1 MAAGKRDYYEVL
13 GVSRD
18 ADAQEIKKSYRKLAL
33 KYHPDHNE
41 GPEAEEKFKELSEA
55 YGVLSDPEKRSR
67 YDRGGFAGLDGMS
80 AEDIF
85 GNINFG
91 DIFGGGGGG
100 GFGGGSIFDEIFGF
114 SRGGG
119 RGRRA
124 AQGSDVQAEITVP
137 LKRILTGGEETV
149 TYSHMAA
156 CPTCDGSRAK
166 PGTEVK
172 QCAECGGAG
181 QKVYTSQ
188 QHGMTFQQVAVCP
201 ECRGQ
206 GTFIEELCTDCS
218 GTGSAQKETTMEINV
233 PPGVQEGAALR
244 VPGQGNLGPDPS
256 APPGD
261 LIVVINTEKDPRF
274 VRRGE
279 HLYRDI
285 NLQIPDAVFGTK
297 VDVPTLVSEV
307 EVKIPAGTQ
316 PGTTMRI
323 GNEGLPGFRSG
334 RRGDIYLNIKVEIP
348 KKPSK
353 EEKRIFKELQDLN
366 KKKD

>member
-18 ADAQEIKKSYRKLAL
+18 ADPQDIKKAYRKLAL

-41 GPEAEEKFKELSEA
+41 ETEAEEKFKELSEA

-91 DIFGGGGGG
+91 DIFGGGGG
-100 GFGGGSIFDEIFGF
+100 FGGSIFDNIFGF
-114 SRGGG
+114 GRGGG
-119 RGRRA
+119 RRRA

-137 LKRILTGGEETV
+137 LKRILTGGEEKV
-149 TYSHMAA
+149 TYKRFEA
-156 CPTCDGSRAK
+156 CPACGGARAK
-166 PGTEVK
+166 PGTEAK
-172 QCAECGGAG
+172 KCAECGGEG
-181 QKVYTSQ
+181 QKVYVTQ

-206 GTFIEELCTDCS
+206 GTIIEEYCPDCS
-218 GTGSAQKETTMEINV
+218 GRGSVEGETTIEINV
-233 PPGVQEGAALR
+233 PPGIEEGMALR
-244 VPGQGNLGPDPS
+244 VPGHGNMSPDPG

-274 VRRGE
+274 RRKGE
-279 HLYRDI
+279 NLYRDI

-297 VDVPTLVSEV
+297 VDAPTLVGEV

-323 GNEGLPGFRSG
+323 PNEGLPGFRSG

-353 EEKRIFKELQDLN
+353 EEKKLFENLKELY
-366 KKKD
+366 KKKK

>member
-13 GVSRD
+13 GVSRG
-18 ADAQEIKKSYRKLAL
+18 ADPQEIKKAYRKLAL

-67 YDRGGFAGLDGMS
+67 YDRGGFSGLDGMS

-91 DIFGGGGGG
+91 DIFGGGG
-100 GFGGGSIFDEIFGF
+100 FGRSIFDDIFGF
-114 SRGGG
+114 GRGGG
-119 RGRRA
+119 RRGA
-124 AQGSDVQAEITVP
+124 AKGSDVQIEITVP
-137 LKRILTGGEETV
+137 LKRILIGGEETV
-149 TYSHMAA
+149 TYSRFEP
-156 CPTCDGSRAK
+156 CPTCDGTRAK
-166 PGTEVK
+166 PGTEPK
-172 QCAECGGAG
+172 KCMECGGEG
-181 QKVYTSQ
+181 QVVYTSQ

-206 GTFIEELCTDCS
+206 GTIIEEFCPDCS
-218 GTGSAQKETTMEINV
+218 GRGSVEGETKMEINV
-233 PPGVQEGAALR
+233 PPGIEEGMALR
-244 VPGQGNLGPDPS
+244 VPGHGNMSPDPG

-261 LIVVINTEKDPRF
+261 LIVVINTEKDLRF
-274 VRRGE
+274 RRKGE

-285 NLQIPDAVFGTK
+285 NVTIPDAVFGTK
-297 VDVPTLVSEV
+297 VDVPTLVGEV

-323 GNEGLPGFRSG
+323 PNEGLPGFRSG

-353 EEKRIFKELQDLN
+353 EEKKLFKELQELYD
-366 KKKD
+366 KK

>member
-1 MAAGKRDYYEVL
+1 MSGKRDYYEVL

-18 ADAQEIKKSYRKLAL
+18 ADPQEIKKAYRKLAL

-41 GPEAEEKFKELSEA
+41 GAEAEEKFKELSEA

-91 DIFGGGGGG
+91 DIFGGGGG
-100 GFGGGSIFDEIFGF
+100 FGGSIFDEIFGF
-114 SRGGG
+114 GRGGG
-119 RGRRA
+119 RRRA
-124 AQGSDVQAEITVP
+124 AQGSNVEAHITVP

-149 TYSHMAA
+149 TYNRLVA

-166 PGTEVK
+166 PGTEPK
-172 QCAECGGAG
+172 RCEECGGEG

-188 QHGMTFQQVAVCP
+188 QGGMTFQQVGICP

-206 GTFIEELCTDCS
+206 GIFIEEFCPDCS
-218 GTGSAQKETTMEINV
+218 GSGSTEKETTMEINI
-233 PPGVQEGAALR
+233 PPGVEEGVALR
-244 VPGQGNLGPDPS
+244 VPGQGNLGPDPA

-274 VRRGE
+274 KRKGE

-285 NLQIPDAVFGTK
+285 KITIPDAVFGTK
-297 VDVPTLVSEV
+297 VDVPTLVGEG

-316 PGTTMRI
+316 PGTTMRLA
-323 GNEGLPGFRSG
+323 NEGLPGFRSG
-334 RRGDIYLNIKVEIP
+334 RRGDIYLNIQVEIP

-353 EEKRIFKELQDLN
+353 EEKKLFKELQEVLE
-366 KKKD
+366 KK

>member
-18 ADAQEIKKSYRKLAL
+18 ADPQEMKKAYRKLAME
-33 KYHPDHNE
+33 YHPDHNKE
-41 GPEAEEKFKELSEA
+41 PDAEDKFKELSEA

-80 AEDIF
+80 SEDIYS
-85 GNINFG
+85 NINFG

-100 GFGGGSIFDEIFGF
+100 SIFDDIFGF
-114 SRGGG
+114 GRGGRR
-119 RGRRA
+119 RGPA
-124 AQGSDVQAEITVP
+124 PGSDVEVEITVP

-149 TYSHMAA
+149 VYNRFEA
-156 CPTCDGSRAK
+156 CPSCEGTRAK
-166 PGTEVK
+166 AGTEPRK
-172 QCAECGGAG
+172 CSECDGAG
-181 QKVYTSQ
+181 QKVFTTRQ
-188 QHGMTFQQVAVCP
+188 QGMTFQQVAVCP

-206 GTFIEELCTDCS
+206 GVFIDELCPDCD
-218 GTGSAQKETTMEINV
+218 GRGSVEGETKIEINI
-233 PPGVQEGAALR
+233 PPGVEEGVALR
-244 VPGQGNLGPDPS
+244 VPGHGNLSPDPG

-261 LIVVINTEKDPRF
+261 LIVIINTEKDKRF
-274 VRRGE
+274 KRRGE
-279 HLYRDI
+279 HLHRDI
-285 NLQIPDAVFGTK
+285 KLQIPDAVFGTK
-297 VDVPTLVSEV
+297 VDVSTLVGEV

-323 GNEGLPGFRSG
+323 PNEGLPGFRSG

-353 EEKRIFKELQDLN
+353 EEKKIFKELQELN
-366 KKKD
+366 EKKK

>member
-18 ADAQEIKKSYRKLAL
+18 ADPQEIKKVYRKLAL

-100 GFGGGSIFDEIFGF
+100 FGGSIFDEIFGF
-114 SRGGG
+114 GRGGG
-119 RGRRA
+119 GRRRA
-124 AQGSDVQAEITVP
+124 SRGSDVQVEITVP

-149 TYSHMAA
+149 SYSRLKA

-166 PGTEVK
+166 PGTDVK
-172 QCAECGGAG
+172 QCAECAGSG
-181 QKVYTSQ
+181 QKVYTSTQ
-188 QHGMTFQQVAVCP
+188 QGMTFQQVAVCA
-201 ECRGQ
+201 ECRGE
-206 GTFIEELCTDCS
+206 GTIIEELCPDCS
-218 GTGSAQKETTMEINV
+218 GIGSVEGITTMEINV
-233 PPGVQEGAALR
+233 PPGVEEGAALR
-244 VPGQGNLGPDPS
+244 VPGQGNMSPDPG

-261 LIVVINTEKDPRF
+261 LLVVINTEKDSRF
-274 VRRGE
+274 TRKGE

-285 NLQIPDAVFGTK
+285 NIKIPDAVFGTK
-297 VDVPTLVSEV
+297 VDVPTLVGEG

-316 PGTTMRI
+316 PGTTMRLA
-323 GNEGLPGFRSG
+323 NEGLPGFRSG

-353 EEKRIFKELQDLN
+353 EEKKLFKELQALYEN
-366 KKKD
+366 KD

>member
-18 ADAQEIKKSYRKLAL
+18 ADPQEIKKAYRKLAL

-55 YGVLSDPEKRSR
+55 YGVLSDSEKRSR

-80 AEDIF
+80 AEDIY

-91 DIFGGGGGG
+91 DIFGGGGR
-100 GFGGGSIFDEIFGF
+100 FGGSIFDEIFGF
-114 SRGGG
+114 GRGGG
-119 RGRRA
+119 GRRVSK
-124 AQGSDVQAEITVP
+124 GSDVQVEITVP
-137 LKRILTGGEETV
+137 LKRILTGGEESIS
-149 TYSHMAA
+149 YNRFKP

-166 PGTEVK
+166 PGTDAK
-172 QCAECGGAG
+172 TCTECGGRG
-181 QKVYTSQ
+181 QKVFTTQ

-206 GTFIEELCTDCS
+206 GTIIEQYCPDCS
-218 GTGSAQKETTMEINV
+218 GRGSVEGETTIEINV
-233 PPGVQEGAALR
+233 PPGVEEGMALR
-244 VPGQGNLGPDPS
+244 VPEQGNTSPDAG

-261 LIVVINTEKDPRF
+261 LIVVINTEKDARF
-274 VRRGE
+274 KRKGE
-279 HLYRDI
+279 NLYRDI
-285 NLQIPDAVFGTK
+285 TLQIPDAVFGTK
-297 VDVPTLVSEV
+297 VDVPTLVGEV

-323 GNEGLPGFRSG
+323 PNEGLPGFRSG

-353 EEKRIFKELQDLN
+353 DEKKIFKELQELN
-366 KKKD
+366 EKKK